1 MVQDALLLRDHAAYE
16 KAFSDGTGTLTI
28 ESMEGSDREED
39 VDAVVVAV
47 AAKAQKKRKPR

>member
-47 AAKAQKKRKPR
+47 AAKGTKKRKPR